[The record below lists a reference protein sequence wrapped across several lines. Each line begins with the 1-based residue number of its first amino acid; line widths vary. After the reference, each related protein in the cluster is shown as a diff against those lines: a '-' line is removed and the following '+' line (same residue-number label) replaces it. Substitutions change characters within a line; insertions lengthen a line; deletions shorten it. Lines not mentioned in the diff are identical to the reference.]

1 MLLVI
6 TGTTTPHVTVDKLFA
21 IDKACN
27 GNAGVGVSHGCTC
40 LTVMKIVGTTDDST
54 I

>member
-1 MLLVI
+1 MIFIFCVCPCAI
-6 TGTTTPHVTVDKLFA
+6 TPHRTVDKLFA

-40 LTVMKIVGTTDDST
+40 SAGSDEDCGHH
-54 I
+54 